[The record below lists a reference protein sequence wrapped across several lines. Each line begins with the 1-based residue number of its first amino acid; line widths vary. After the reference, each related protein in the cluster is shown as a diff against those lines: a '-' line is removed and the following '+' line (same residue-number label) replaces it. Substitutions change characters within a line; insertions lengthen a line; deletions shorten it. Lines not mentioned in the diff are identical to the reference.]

1 MKERQEEKRISAD
14 PQPLETAPAGPKE
27 EPKSKTPRVL
37 STSLGVVLAAN
48 LLLAPQA
55 FGDYSAPDAPEQ
67 PKLVEWSTEAVKA
80 YFDPNVDWNIPYPVK
95 DKKDEEGQTGTGG
108 TGPAAAGGGSAGA
121 SSPVVIHNGGGFG
134 WDDLLLYHLIF
145 NNGRSYSSSG
155 WSSSHPS
162 TYYGTSQPYRP
173 RTFDSET
180 FRNQPVAGSTVRPK
194 TTASSG
200 TFNTKTGSGSG
211 VSSSSSGTS
220 PISGSR
226 TTSSSRGS
234 IGSTSGGFGSSS
246 SHSSGSSFGS

>member
-1 MKERQEEKRISAD
+1 MKEQQEGKRASAN
-14 PQPLETAPAGPKE
+14 PHWAATAPA
-27 EPKSKTPRVL
+27 EPKAEPKNKAPRVL
-37 STSLGVVLAAN
+37 STSLGMVLAAN

-55 FGDYSAPDAPEQ
+55 FGDNSAPAAPEQ
-67 PKLVEWSTEAVKA
+67 PKLVEWSTDAVKA

-95 DKKDEEGQTGTGG
+95 EKKDDGEGQTGGTGSASAGG
-108 TGPAAAGGGSAGA
+108 TSANS
-121 SSPVVIHNGGGFG
+121 SSPVIINNGGGFG

-173 RTFDSET
+173 KSFNSET

-200 TFNTKTGSGSG
+200 TFNTKSGSSSTVRSSGSG
-211 VSSSSSGTS
+211 TSSSVS
-220 PISGSR
+220 SR

-234 IGSTSGGFGSSS
+234 IGSTSSSFSSS
-246 SHSSGSSFGS
+246 SSQSSGSSFGS